1 MTFLSTK
8 WSVKGQGT
16 RRQVSTLHRNLLLPF
31 VSTTDA
37 IETDDDPNTPAEDQ
51 VANNTVRPYVIP
63 MRRSAGSPGL
73 LPSSRP
79 KRTSR
84 APDRYG
90 Y

>member
-1 MTFLSTK
+1 
-8 WSVKGQGT
+8 VKREGARYKKT
-16 RRQVSTLHRNLLLPF
+16 RTLHRNLLLPF
-31 VSTTDA
+31 MSTTDA
-37 IETDDDPNTPAEDQ
+37 IETDDDPNTPAEDH
-51 VANNTVRPYVIP
+51 VTNNTERRPYVIP
-63 MRRSAGSPGL
+63 MRRSTGSPGL